1 MKASDAEQAGRIS
14 QVSRQPFLNAA
25 TLGEAGQ
32 LLQHGLRGI
41 GKRSLRIIG
50 FAAALLA
57 LLFQGAALAQSYP
70 VKPVKV
76 IVPFAPGTGPEQAV
90 RNMTERFH
98 KSTGQPLVIENKG
111 GAGGNIGTDALAKST
126 PDGYTIGLIAI
137 NMLVINPH
145 LYKDMPYDPIRDFEP
160 IMHFTNTNHVLAI
173 HSSVPA
179 NTLQEFVAW
188 VKANPGKVSISTNGA
203 GTTPHLL
210 GVLLNQSTGID
221 LLAVHYKGGG
231 EAVKDLLGGH
241 VQAMFGSP
249 FQVRPFVAAGKVK
262 VLGTTRST
270 RVDILPTV
278 PTFAELGFPNMS
290 ANAWTAYMAPAGTPG
305 AIIQRLYA
313 EFSRIITTPEV
324 IKQFDNEG
332 YTLAGSNPAATGQMI
347 RAELARWGAIVKAS
361 GWKVQ

>member
-1 MKASDAEQAGRIS
+1 MQFTKLIAVLSAL
-14 QVSRQPFLNAA
+14 FL
-25 TLGEAGQ
+25 
-32 LLQHGLRGI
+32 
-41 GKRSLRIIG
+41 S
-50 FAAALLA
+50 
-57 LLFQGAALAQSYP
+57 GAVLAQSYP
-70 VKPVKV
+70 VKPIKV

-90 RNMTERFH
+90 RHMQERFF
-98 KSTGQPLVIENKG
+98 KSAGQPLVIENKG
-111 GAGGNIGTDALAKST
+111 GAGGNIGTDALAKSA

-160 IMHFTNTNHVLAI
+160 IMHVTSTNHVLAI

-179 NTLQEFVAW
+179 TNLKEFVAW

-210 GVLLNQSTGID
+210 GVLLNQNTGTD

-231 EAVKDLLGGH
+231 EAVKDLVGGH

-262 VLGTTRST
+262 VLGTTRGK
-270 RVDILPTV
+270 RVDLFPDM
-278 PTFAELGFPNMS
+278 PTFAELGYPGMT
-290 ANAWTAYMAPAGTPG
+290 ADAWTAYMAPAGTP
-305 AIIQRLYA
+305 AAMVQRLST
-313 EFSRIITTPEV
+313 EFTRIVTTPEV
-324 IKQFDNEG
+324 IAAFEKEA
-332 YTLAGSNPAATGQMI
+332 YTLIGSSPAVTGQMI
-347 RAELARWGAIVKAS
+347 RTELKRWEGVVKAS